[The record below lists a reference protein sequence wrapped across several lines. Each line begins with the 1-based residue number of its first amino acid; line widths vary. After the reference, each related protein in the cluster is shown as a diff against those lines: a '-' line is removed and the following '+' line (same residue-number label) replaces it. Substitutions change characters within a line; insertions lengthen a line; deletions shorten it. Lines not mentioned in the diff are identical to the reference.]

1 MEEKAFE
8 SDFNI
13 SGTDL
18 KKIKFRQRKILSD
31 LSICKKYLSR
41 IQEMFDEIEKDVSGK
56 LLLAGVISTT
66 AFIGGGGKNFFVAA
80 LIICTPS
87 LEY

>member
-8 SDFNI
+8 SDFKI

-31 LSICKKYLSR
+31 RSVWKTYLER
-41 IQEMFDEIEKDVSGK
+41 TKQTFDEIEKDVSGK
-56 LLLAGVISTT
+56 LLLTGVIST
-66 AFIGGGGKNFFVAA
+66 AGLIGTKGKNFFIAA
-80 LIICTPS
+80 LVITPS